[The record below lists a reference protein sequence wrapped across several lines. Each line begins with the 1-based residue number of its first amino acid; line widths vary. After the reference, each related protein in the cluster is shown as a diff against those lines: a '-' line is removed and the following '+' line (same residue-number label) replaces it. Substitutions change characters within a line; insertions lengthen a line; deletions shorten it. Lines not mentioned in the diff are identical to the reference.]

1 MKRVKLVVAYDG
13 TNYCG
18 WQLQPNGVTIEEI
31 LNREL
36 TALLK
41 EPIAVIGASRTD
53 SGVHARGNVA
63 VFDTENRMPA
73 DKICF
78 ALNQKLPE
86 DIRVMSS
93 EEVSPAWHPRKAN
106 CVKTYEYKIMNR
118 KIAMPLERLYS
129 HFCYFPLDVEKMRRA
144 AAYIVG
150 EHDFKSFCTVRTQ
163 AEETVRTVYSL
174 TVEQA
179 GDMITIRISG
189 SGFLYN
195 MVRIIAGTLLK
206 VGMGVYPPEHVEE
219 IIEAR
224 DRQKAGQTA
233 PARGLTLVS
242 LEYETELPDWH
253 HSANRHWSYHI
264 LQSHIRD
271 RQTAWFMVERCA
283 DEEWERLLRRNIHH
297 AFQNGAR
304 KVYLSDL
311 EKNRLKP
318 SDRYGFYRIDP
329 IRGETA
335 AEAGASVDCGAL
347 AGIGKAAGTGETAD
361 CGEPVGCGALAGIGE
376 TAGTGEPAGCGEP
389 VGFEALAGIGAS
401 ADTGTIAECEAPGEF
416 TEPERE
422 EIRRILQNAG
432 WEAGKVPVWYCA
444 VDDKTEAAPAGR

>member
-93 EEVSPAWHPRKAN
+93 EEVPLAWHPRKAN
-106 CVKTYEYKIMNR
+106 CVKTYEYKILNR

-129 HFCYFPLDVEKMRRA
+129 HFCYFPLDVEKMRQA
-144 AAYIVG
+144 AAYIIG

-174 TVEQA
+174 DVDKT

-195 MVRIIAGTLLK
+195 MVRIIAGTLMK
-206 VGMGVYPPEHVEE
+206 VGMGVYPPEQVEE

-233 PARGLTLVS
+233 PARGLTLIS
-242 LEYETELPDWH
+242 LEYEKELPAWH
-253 HSANRHWSYHI
+253 HSSNRQWSYHI
-264 LQSHIRD
+264 LQSHIKE
-271 RQTAWFMVERCA
+271 QQIAWFLIERCF
-283 DEEWERLLRRNIHH
+283 DEEWEGLLRRNIHH

-304 KVYLSDL
+304 KVFVADL
-311 EKNRLKP
+311 EKDRVHP
-318 SDRYGFYRIDP
+318 ADRYGFYRIDP
-329 IRGETA
+329 AEREAAGLAEFSGLTEISGLAELSGLAGLSGFAELTEQEWKKIREIFQNTGRGEEQA
-335 AEAGASVDCGAL
+335 
-347 AGIGKAAGTGETAD
+347 
-361 CGEPVGCGALAGIGE
+361 
-376 TAGTGEPAGCGEP
+376 
-389 VGFEALAGIGAS
+389 
-401 ADTGTIAECEAPGEF
+401 
-416 TEPERE
+416 
-422 EIRRILQNAG
+422 
-432 WEAGKVPVWYCA
+432 PVWYCA
-444 VDDKTEAAPAGR
+444 VDDKAAR